1 MSFFWLLISFDVLEC
16 IFKFIK
22 GDSSPKEKKS
32 VQNNHTLLFISNTF
46 ISNAW
51 LKLANSYA
59 KAKPYPEAELSLF
72 ESHPRYQTKIIE
84 DIIKNVQNHVRLFW

>member
-16 IFKFIK
+16 IFTFIK

-46 ISNAW
+46 IRNAW
-51 LKLANSYA
+51 LKLANS
-59 KAKPYPEAELSLF
+59 
-72 ESHPRYQTKIIE
+72 
-84 DIIKNVQNHVRLFW
+84 

>member
-51 LKLANSYA
+51 LKLANS
-59 KAKPYPEAELSLF
+59 
-72 ESHPRYQTKIIE
+72 
-84 DIIKNVQNHVRLFW
+84 